1 MKLWKRLVGLFFLLV
16 ILDGALRKWVFLPSA
31 SLAIFVVKDLVL
43 WGGYLAYAT
52 YRNPF
57 TLPRPLQSTW
67 VPVLL
72 GAYVCVVFLQAFNL
86 GQPALTVSALG
97 LKAHLGY
104 APLAVLMPALIAEA
118 TERQLIR
125 YLWGYLVFVHIPIFL
140 LAMYQFSQPPGAWVN
155 QYVSDATTIAV
166 IEGFPRITG
175 TFPYIGSFTP
185 YLQFSAFLSFSV
197 LVAGI
202 RWGRRQLQ
210 TLGMVTL
217 ASTLIVIPMTG
228 SRSPVFIVG
237 GGIIALLLVAR
248 FKGQWLG
255 VLAMIALV
263 GGLAT
268 AEFGDSRLLQGW
280 GVWTERAQAGGT
292 EAVERRTG
300 SISMSPIDG
309 IERAGL
315 FGYGVG
321 TNHQAATRVT
331 AQTDWAG
338 RYGGD
343 RGALRVILELG
354 ALGWLVLVSLK
365 VALLYIALRALRQ
378 SQRPW
383 ELIIS
388 ATAFCVLLSHVLL
401 PVVYNVV
408 SGALYWGVAGAVLG
422 VWSLQEARRRSVN
435 AGGAAVR

>member
-16 ILDGALRKWVFLPSA
+16 ILDGALRKWVFPQSA

-52 YRNPF
+52 HRSPF
-57 TLPRPLQSTW
+57 ALPRPLQSTW

-72 GAYVCVVFLQAFNL
+72 GAYVCVVLLQAFNL

-97 LKAHLGY
+97 LKAHLAY
-104 APLAVLMPALIAEA
+104 APLVVLVPALIAET

-125 YLWGYLVFVHIPIFL
+125 YLWGYLALVHTPIFL
-140 LAMYQFSQPPGAWVN
+140 LAMFQFSQPPGAWIN
-155 QYVSDATTIAV
+155 QYVSDATTIAS

-185 YLQFSAFLSFSV
+185 YLQFSTFLSFSV
-197 LVAGI
+197 LVAGV
-202 RWGRRQLQ
+202 RWGKRQLR
-210 TLGMVTL
+210 TLGILTL
-217 ASTLIVIPMTG
+217 VSTLIVIPMTG

-237 GGIIALLLVAR
+237 GGIVALLLVSR

-255 VLAMIALV
+255 VLAMVALV

-268 AEFGDSRLLQGW
+268 VGFGDSRLLQGW
-280 GVWTERAQAGGT
+280 EVWAERTRTGGT
-292 EAVERRTG
+292 EAVESRTG
-300 SISMSPIDG
+300 SILSSPIDG
-309 IERAGL
+309 IDRAGL

-331 AQTDWAG
+331 DRTDWEG

-343 RGALRVILELG
+343 RGALRLIFELG
-354 ALGWLVLVSLK
+354 VLGWLVLVSLK
-365 VALLYIALRALRQ
+365 SALLYIAIVALRR
-378 SQRPW
+378 SQEPW
-383 ELIIS
+383 ELIFS
-388 ATAFCVLLSHVLL
+388 ATAFCVLLSHLLL
-401 PVVYNVV
+401 PVVFNVV

-422 VWSLQEARRRSVN
+422 VWSHQEVRRRSVGAEGS
-435 AGGAAVR
+435 AGR